1 MLLQSYISRLKLDGY
16 ALLADMVY
24 VTQSGARIMR
34 ALFDIVL
41 KRGWAQLA
49 EKCLN
54 LCKMVD
60 RRMWITQSP
69 LRQFKDIPEEIVK
82 KMERKDFPFERLYDL
97 NSQEIGELINFP
109 QMGKTLYRHVH
120 MFPKLDLTAHVQP
133 VTSGTLRIELTIAP
147 DFQYDEK
154 YHGKAEPFWILVEV
168 KFFEKNYIEFVTKNF
183 MLPN

>member
-1 MLLQSYISRLKLDGY
+1 VNVLLQSYISRLKLDGY

-49 EKCLN
+49 ERCLN

-82 KMERKDFPFERLYDL
+82 KMERKV
-97 NSQEIGELINFP
+97 NSQNF
-109 QMGKTLYRHVH
+109 L
-120 MFPKLDLTAHVQP
+120 
-133 VTSGTLRIELTIAP
+133 
-147 DFQYDEK
+147 
-154 YHGKAEPFWILVEV
+154 
-168 KFFEKNYIEFVTKNF
+168 N
-183 MLPN
+183 